1 MRIKEALFE
10 FLYKDKHISTEDD
23 VIFSGDSGRLLK
35 RYVYGE
41 SDMTC
46 NEVNLVKSIRQAGCE
61 LIIRKGNTEYRI
73 DDKYTFDPRSEEADR
88 EVKSWLKVEAKHG

>member
-35 RYVYGE
+35 KYVYGE

-73 DDKYTFDPRSEEADR
+73 DGEHTFHPRAEEADR
-88 EVKSWLKVEAKHG
+88 EITKWLREAKHG

>member
-10 FLYKDKHISTEDD
+10 FLYKDEHISTEDD
-23 VIFSGDSGRLLK
+23 VIFSGDNGRLLK

-88 EVKSWLKVEAKHG
+88 EVKKWLREAKHG

>member
-73 DDKYTFDPRSEEADR
+73 DGEYTFHPRSEEIQ
-88 EVKSWLKVEAKHG
+88 

>member
-35 RYVYGE
+35 RYVSGE

-61 LIIRKGNTEYRI
+61 LILRKGNTEYKI
-73 DDKYTFDPRSEEADR
+73 DGVKQFHPRSEEADR
-88 EVKSWLKVEAKHG
+88 EINKWLREAKHG

>member
-23 VIFSGDSGRLLK
+23 VIFSGDNGRLLK

-88 EVKSWLKVEAKHG
+88 EVKKWLREAKHG